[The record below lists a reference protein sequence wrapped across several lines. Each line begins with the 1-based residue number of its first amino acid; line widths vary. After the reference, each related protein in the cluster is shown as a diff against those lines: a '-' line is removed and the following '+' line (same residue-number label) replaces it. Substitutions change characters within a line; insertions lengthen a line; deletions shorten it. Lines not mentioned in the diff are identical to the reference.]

1 MSDFIENE
9 DLQNEQESETL
20 PQSDDSN
27 NIADTEV
34 DEVEKSHSGYHLP
47 SIMDEKSLHHLPGMF
62 YTWFLDYASYVNLSR
77 AIPHI
82 TDGLKPVQ
90 RRVLHSMKRMEDG
103 RYNKVANIVGHTMQ
117 FHPHGDS
124 SIYEALVGL
133 GQKNILIDTQG
144 NWGNI
149 LTGDGAAAARYIE
162 ARLSKFA
169 IDAVFNPKT
178 TTWKPSYDGRNN
190 EPTALPVKF
199 PLLLAQGS
207 EGIGLG
213 LNSKILPHNFNELI
227 DATILYLQGQ
237 EFELFPDFFTGG
249 MIDVSRYN
257 EGQKGGKVRIR
268 ARISK
273 SQNNRALVI
282 NDIPYGITTS
292 QLIDSIIKANEKGKI
307 NIKKIDDNTAEN
319 VEIIV
324 HLDTKTSSD
333 KTIDAL
339 YAFTQCEI
347 SYSPNCCV
355 IDNDKPIFTTVS
367 EVLRR
372 STDNTVRLLQAEL
385 EIERGELME
394 QLLFASLEKIFIEE
408 RIYKDKEFENAKSE
422 SVALKHIDT
431 RLEPY
436 KESFVREITNDDL
449 KRLLD
454 IRMARILKFNTDKAQ
469 DNIIGLKGKI
479 EDIDYKLNNL
489 IEYAIEWFEYL
500 KKSYGAG
507 FERRTEIRNFEN
519 IEATKVVE
527 ANEKLFVSR
536 QSGFVGTNLK
546 KEEDAE
552 FVQNCSDIDDII
564 IFFKNGKYKVVK
576 ISEKQF
582 VGKDI
587 EYVAVYKRNDQR
599 TIFNAVYRDGKN
611 GAYYIKRFYVSG
623 VTRDKEYDLTNG
635 LNDSRLIY
643 FSANPN
649 GEAEIIRVTLKP
661 TSRKI
666 KKMQWDVDFSA
677 IAIKG
682 RASRG
687 NLLTKFPVSKIVFKQ
702 GGGSTLG
709 GTHIWFDRDVLKL
722 NQDQRGD
729 YLGEFFNND
738 LILVVFRNGDFYT
751 TNFDITNHYDDDIL
765 LIEKFEQD
773 KIWSAALFDA
783 EQGFDYIKRFKFEPS
798 TKRVSFTGDNENS
811 LLKLLSD
818 DVYPLFKIT
827 FGGKDSK
834 REPIEIDVKQF
845 IGDKSYKAKGKRI
858 STYEV
863 ASVERLESVRMP
875 EPKAE
880 IFTTN
885 HSGVPEGQQQENRD
899 FDSPSQTTLIY
910 DQDDLTQ
917 GSLFK

>member
-1 MSDFIENE
+1 MSEYTEND
-9 DLQNEQESETL
+9 DLQDEEKNNDEISSAVEDDNDTGDRLHSQYNL
-20 PQSDDSN
+20 P
-27 NIADTEV
+27 TV
-34 DEVEKSHSGYHLP
+34 L
-47 SIMDEKSLHHLPGMF
+47 DEKSLHHLPGMF
-62 YTWFLDYASYVNLSR
+62 YTWYLDYASYVNLSR

-90 RRVLHSMKRMEDG
+90 RRVLYSMRRMEDG

-169 IDAVFNPKT
+169 IDAVFNPKVT
-178 TTWKPSYDGRNN
+178 EWKPSYDGRNN
-190 EPTALPVKF
+190 EPISLPVKF

-213 LNSKILPHNFNELI
+213 LNSKILPNNFNELI
-227 DATILYLQGQ
+227 DASIQYLKG
-237 EFELFPDFFTGG
+237 EAFELFPDFPTGG
-249 MIDVSRYN
+249 MIDVGRYN
-257 EGQKGGKVRIR
+257 DGQKGGKVRIR
-268 ARISK
+268 AKISK
-273 SQNNRALVI
+273 AQNNKALVI

-324 HLDTKTSSD
+324 HLDAKASSD
-333 KTIDAL
+333 KSIDAL

-355 IDNDKPIFTTVS
+355 IDNNKPIFTTVS
-367 EVLRR
+367 DVLRR
-372 STDNTVRLLQAEL
+372 STDNTVNLLKAEL
-385 EIERGELME
+385 EIERSELQE

-408 RIYKDKEFENAKSE
+408 RIYKDPEFENAKSE
-422 SVALKHIDT
+422 AIALKHIDK
-431 RLEPY
+431 RIEPY
-436 KESFVREITNDDL
+436 KETFIRAITNDDL

-454 IRMARILKFNTDKAQ
+454 IRMARILKYNTDKAKE
-469 DNIIGLKGKI
+469 NIAALKGKI
-479 EDIDYKLNNL
+479 KEIEYKLNHL
-489 IEYAIEWFEYL
+489 VDYAIEWFEHI
-500 KKSYGAG
+500 KNTYGKNIV
-507 FERRTEIRNFEN
+507 RRTEIRNFEN

-527 ANEKLFVSR
+527 ANEKLYVSR
-536 QSGFVGTNLK
+536 AEGFVGTNLK
-546 KEEDAE
+546 KEDDVE

-564 IFFKNGKYKVVK
+564 VFFKNGKYKVVK
-576 ISEKQF
+576 VSEKQF

-611 GAYYIKRFYVSG
+611 GAYYMKRFYVSG

-635 LNDSRLIY
+635 QNDSRLMY

-649 GEAEIIRVTLKP
+649 GEAEVVRVTLRQ
-661 TSRKI
+661 TARKI
-666 KKMQWDVDFSA
+666 KKTQWDVDFST

-687 NLLTKFPVSKIVFKQ
+687 NLLTKFPVAKITFKQ

-709 GTHIWFDRDVLKL
+709 GTHIWFDRDILKL
-722 NQDQRGD
+722 NYDRRGE
-729 YLGEFFNND
+729 YLGEFFNDD
-738 LILVVFRNGDFYT
+738 LILVVYRNGEYCT
-751 TNFDITNHYDDDIL
+751 TNFDLTNHYREDIMI
-765 LIEKFEQD
+765 IEKFD
-773 KIWSAALFDA
+773 AHKIWSVALFDA
-783 EQGFDYIKRFKFEPS
+783 DQGFDYIKRFRFEP
-798 TKRVSFTGDNENS
+798 TAKPVSFIGDNAASE
-811 LLKLLSD
+811 LKLIAD
-818 DVYPLFKIT
+818 DAYPLFRII
-827 FGGKDSK
+827 FGGKDKK
-834 REPIEIDVKQF
+834 REPIDIDVEQF
-845 IGDKSYKAKGKRI
+845 VGDKSYKARGKRI
-858 STYEV
+858 SNYEV
-863 ASVERLESVRMP
+863 ARVERLEPLRLPPPEELPDAATDNDESEYRDSDSVAT
-875 EPKAE
+875 PK
-880 IFTTN
+880 
-885 HSGVPEGQQQENRD
+885 
-899 FDSPSQTTLIY
+899 LIY
-910 DQDDLTQ
+910 DKDDPTQ
-917 GSLFK
+917 GNLFE